1 MHQPSI
7 EDPRQ
12 PLLDTPPSSSEWV
25 CVSCLKDEFI
35 REICAP
41 NDWQLRCCGCGM
53 CDKFGARLDKIADRI
68 RGALQQH
75 YEPDIGLYRGYE
87 LDLPQIVSR
96 AIGCRNATVTEAIS
110 SILEDRESE
119 EESGDSLDENSFYYP
134 GQTYSRVRSP
144 FDSEDHER
152 WYVVSDWDHVAH
164 DLVHG
169 RRFFNDKAREFFS
182 RLLNEAMAATSLEAP
197 GSVAVMRILPEGTLV
212 YRSRVSNGEDQTRRF
227 REWPAQE
234 LGAAP
239 RRIAANNRMSAA
251 GVPVFYGS
259 AEIETCI
266 AEVRPSIGDTVV
278 AGQFRTTRSL
288 KLFDFT
294 RLDYRLRH
302 EPLSLLD
309 PKHEQRSMDRT
320 LLSYLH
326 EEIAKPM
333 RSNDTGYVVTQ
344 ALTEFI
350 RYGRVENFDGVA
362 FQSVQRQN
370 GLNYAL
376 FDEDDPSAPQ
386 SLDGRSRFPVEIL
399 SGAVTEH
406 VVDSL
411 SYALSCPQPTSYR

>member
-1 MHQPSI
+1 MPQSSVKGSW
-7 EDPRQ
+7 Q
-12 PLLDTPPSSSEWV
+12 SLLDIGTPRPEWA
-25 CVSCLKDEFI
+25 CAACLNDEFI
-35 REICAP
+35 KQLCTP
-41 NDWQLRCCGCGM
+41 NAKELRCCGCGSREGL
-53 CDKFGARLDKIADRI
+53 GAPIEKIAERI
-68 RGALQQH
+68 RSPLQQH
-75 YEPDIGLYRGYE
+75 YELDIGLYPGYE
-87 LDLPQIVSR
+87 LSLPQIIR
-96 AIGCRNATVTEAIS
+96 LAIGCEHAVVVEAVAS
-110 SILEDRESE
+110 LLEDEE
-119 EESGDSLDENSFYYP
+119 PDEESGESAAEESFYYP
-134 GQTYSRVRSP
+134 GQCYSRIRSP

-152 WYVVSDWDHVAH
+152 WYVVGDWYHVAH

-169 RRFFNDKAREFFS
+169 HRFFNDEARALFS
-182 RLLNEAMAATSLEAP
+182 RLLSEAMAATAP
-197 GSVAVMRILPEGTLV
+197 ESPDSSAVLRILPEGSFI
-212 YRSRVSNGEDQTRRF
+212 YRSRVSKDEDQTRLF
-227 REWPAQE
+227 KEQPGKQ

-239 RRIAANNRMSAA
+239 RSIAANSRMSVA

-259 AEIETCI
+259 AELETCI

-278 AGQFRTTRSL
+278 AGQFHTTRPL

-309 PKHEQRSMDRT
+309 PMHEQRNMDRT

-326 EEIAKPM
+326 EEIAKPI

-350 RYGRVENFDGVA
+350 RYGRQEKFNGVA
-362 FQSVQRQN
+362 FQSVQHRN

-386 SLDGRSRFPVEIL
+386 FLDGRLLFPVDIL
-399 SGAVTEH
+399 TERVTEH

-411 SYALSCPQPTSYR
+411 DYVLSPFEPASAT